1 MEDGKDIDG
10 IIKMSKDMLGF
21 ESVDQSI
28 SFNEVIYKLGFPE
41 PAKVKNF
48 ACSSSCAFLVLEP
61 ASDSGGQ
68 THSDDLNNPSKKAGK
83 GLLHYYKGGD
93 GNWVELDQHQY
104 EA

>member
-1 MEDGKDIDG
+1 MQLGAKGCIIKTNSSSNETCLYGIPRVYSASDREYFMEDGKDIDG

-61 ASDSGGQ
+61 ASDSGG
-68 THSDDLNNPSKKAGK
+68 
-83 GLLHYYKGGD
+83 
-93 GNWVELDQHQY
+93 
-104 EA
+104 